1 MGSGRIPVTYPDG
14 KTMKEKPLKEPHPEE
29 RAHQPGCF
37 SQIHAHIPL
46 PYLRKKIGLF
56 LEKGLN
62 PEIYF
67 NYRALEGMA
76 GDDIAALAATLSRHG
91 RRVTIHGPF
100 YDLSPGAMDPGFRA
114 LTAERMIFSL
124 ERAAPFSP
132 DAVVFHPGYD
142 PLKFAKHRE
151 AWLRN
156 SLRTWS
162 QLLPQAKKM
171 TDTWILIEN
180 IFEKDPFTLAD
191 LLARLP
197 TPPFGF
203 CLDTGHFNLFSDL
216 PLADW
221 LGALGPHLREV
232 HLHDN
237 DGRSDQHLPPGRGR
251 FDFSALFRE
260 IPRLSQPVIGTVEA
274 HNEPNLLQALSFL
287 ESRGL
292 MP

>member
-1 MGSGRIPVTYPDG
+1 
-14 KTMKEKPLKEPHPEE
+14 MKEKRLEEHRPEE
-29 RAHQPGCF
+29 PSHQPSCF

-56 LEKGLN
+56 LEKALN

-67 NYRALEGMA
+67 NYRALERMA
-76 GDDIAALAATLSRHG
+76 GDDIAALASTLSGHG

-100 YDLSPGAMDPGFRA
+100 YDLSPGAIDPGFRA
-114 LTAERMIFSL
+114 LTADRMIISL
-124 ERAAPFSP
+124 KRGAPFNP

-142 PLKFAKHRE
+142 PLKFAEHRA

-156 SLRTWS
+156 SLRTWR
-162 QLLPQAKKM
+162 QLLPQAEKM
-171 TDTWILIEN
+171 TGTWILIEN
-180 IFEKDPFTLAD
+180 IFERDPFTLAE

-216 PLADW
+216 PLSDW
-221 LGALGPHLREV
+221 LEVLGPHLREV

-237 DGRSDQHLPPGRGR
+237 DGRGDQHLPPGQGL
-251 FDFSALFRE
+251 FDFPAIFRE
-260 IPRLSQPVIGTVEA
+260 ISKLSQPVIGTVEA
-274 HNEPNLLQALSFL
+274 HNEPDLLQALSFL
-287 ESRGL
+287 EARGL
-292 MP
+292 RP